1 MAKKLSKGTKKLI
14 INISVIVALTVI
26 TLVVLLLSYKEL
38 NFESIGAFLRAGNA
52 WIFVAAV
59 GCMLLTVFC
68 EAISIFV
75 ISRRLGEKP
84 KLHSSLAY
92 ASADVY
98 YSAITPSA
106 TGGQPAS
113 AFYMVRDGMSAA
125 NAGFAL
131 VFNVMAFATSILL
144 MGIFSFIARP
154 SYFARLDW
162 YTITL
167 VIFGFVVQA
176 LLLGFALMCM
186 LWSKAILKCG
196 NGIISLL
203 TKMRIV
209 KKPEKWREKLSAEVE
224 KYRANRGIIKK
235 YPLLFFAAL
244 FFNLIER
251 VSYNMITCLVCYS
264 VAPDAASFLDLFA
277 MQTFVLIGFSAI
289 PLPGGVGAFEFMYIN
304 VFGMFYNDKAFI
316 MSAMMVSRVITY
328 YMRMVICGLYTL
340 IYHAVGI
347 KNKKIKPNE
356 TPDDYQP
363 RSETEPLTDGGEP
376 IEPSAENAAAQV
388 EDGEVSPAP
397 DNAASPTESET
408 GDPVSS
414 EPCGSDEQEKSPE

>member
-125 NAGFAL
+125 NAGFTL

-209 KKPEKWREKLSAEVE
+209 
-224 KYRANRGIIKK
+224 
-235 YPLLFFAAL
+235 
-244 FFNLIER
+244 
-251 VSYNMITCLVCYS
+251 
-264 VAPDAASFLDLFA
+264 
-277 MQTFVLIGFSAI
+277 
-289 PLPGGVGAFEFMYIN
+289 
-304 VFGMFYNDKAFI
+304 
-316 MSAMMVSRVITY
+316 
-328 YMRMVICGLYTL
+328 
-340 IYHAVGI
+340 
-347 KNKKIKPNE
+347 
-356 TPDDYQP
+356 
-363 RSETEPLTDGGEP
+363 
-376 IEPSAENAAAQV
+376 
-388 EDGEVSPAP
+388 
-397 DNAASPTESET
+397 
-408 GDPVSS
+408 
-414 EPCGSDEQEKSPE
+414 

>member
-1 MAKKLSKGTKKLI
+1 
-14 INISVIVALTVI
+14 
-26 TLVVLLLSYKEL
+26 
-38 NFESIGAFLRAGNA
+38 
-52 WIFVAAV
+52 
-59 GCMLLTVFC
+59 
-68 EAISIFV
+68 
-75 ISRRLGEKP
+75 
-84 KLHSSLAY
+84 
-92 ASADVY
+92 
-98 YSAITPSA
+98 
-106 TGGQPAS
+106 
-113 AFYMVRDGMSAA
+113 
-125 NAGFAL
+125 
-131 VFNVMAFATSILL
+131 
-144 MGIFSFIARP
+144 
-154 SYFARLDW
+154 
-162 YTITL
+162 
-167 VIFGFVVQA
+167 
-176 LLLGFALMCM
+176 
-186 LWSKAILKCG
+186 
-196 NGIISLL
+196 
-203 TKMRIV
+203 
-209 KKPEKWREKLSAEVE
+209 
-224 KYRANRGIIKK
+224 
-235 YPLLFFAAL
+235 
-244 FFNLIER
+244 
-251 VSYNMITCLVCYS
+251 MITCLVCYA